1 MRWRQK
7 VRLTWKNK
15 NLKKHPNLPGLPIP
29 PIASLHLFIAPLP
42 HTYNS
47 SQVRYIHKTLWG
59 KRPNRERTNRLKIES
74 CTVKFSVW
82 LLALACWTPFGCNAE
97 DWACFGLDEIEVL
110 SDRQGHQV
118 RGLGIFAKSNASSG
132 IAVNIVTPG
141 FGSNLNLFATDHN
154 SSSDRRITSDVTT
167 QPNSLGVGVMS
178 IGIVSINNLSLTL
191 SNDTDGSLRTFS
203 IQMSAFS
210 SQAGGNAFGGVSSPI
225 AF

>member
-1 MRWRQK
+1 L
-7 VRLTWKNK
+7 VRCIPLS
-15 NLKKHPNLPGLPIP
+15 LPVLHPR
-29 PIASLHLFIAPLP
+29 
-42 HTYNS
+42 NS
-47 SQVRYIHKTLWG
+47 PQARYVNNPLWG
-59 KRPNRERTNRLKIES
+59 KSPNSESTNRLKIES
-74 CTVKFSVW
+74 RAVKFSVW
-82 LLALACWTPFGCNAE
+82 LVALTCWTPFGCHAE
-97 DWACFGLDEIEVL
+97 DLACFGLDEIEVL

-154 SSSDRRITSDVTT
+154 SSSDRQITSDITS

-178 IGIVSINNLSLTL
+178 IGIVSINNLSLSL

-210 SQAGGNAFGGVSSPI
+210 SQASGNAFGGVSSPI
-225 AF
+225 AFEP